1 MGIKTFLGK
10 IKKGPKGLLNVFKSF
25 FMQEYFRNA
34 IILWLLALSFLIN
47 LANVI
52 SLAVLVKPVDFP
64 IILHYNVYFGVDVL
78 DSWEKVYI
86 VPLIGFFLF
95 IVNTLL
101 GLYFYNKKERI
112 ASHVLAIANLMIQLS
127 LLVASVGIILINY

>member
-1 MGIKTFLGK
+1 MGVKKYLRK
-10 IKKGPKGLLNVFKSF
+10 IKEGPISLVRKFKVFF
-25 FMQEYFRNA
+25 TQEYFRNA
-34 IILWLLALSFLIN
+34 ILLWLLILSFLVN
-47 LANVI
+47 LTNVV
-52 SLAVLVKPVDFP
+52 SLVTLVKPVDFP

-86 VPLIGFFLF
+86 MPLIGFFLF

-101 GLYFYNKKERI
+101 GIYFYKQKERI
-112 ASHVLAIANLMIQLS
+112 ASHVLAIANLMVQLS

>member
-1 MGIKTFLGK
+1 MGVKKYLGK
-10 IKKGPKGLLNVFKSF
+10 IKELPKNLARKFKAF
-25 FMQEYFRNA
+25 FTQEYFRNA
-34 IILWLLALSFLIN
+34 ILLWLLTLSFLIN

-52 SLAVLVKPVDFP
+52 SLAILVKPVDFP

-78 DSWEKVYI
+78 NSWEKVYI
-86 VPLIGFFLF
+86 MPLIGFFLF

-101 GLYFYNKKERI
+101 GIYFYKQKERI
-112 ASHVLAIANLMIQLS
+112 ASHVLAIANLMVQLS